1 MTESWAVIGR
11 LQPVTTLIFLGSDWA
26 GAITWFVTCGTRDL
40 SRGVS
45 RGVSRGL
52 SRVVHVTYHVVC
64 HVTFSNILE
73 AFAVTVSH
81 PNTDPAR
88 SCLTFE
94 IERAGG

>member
-73 AFAVTVSH
+73 HSGTFWKLFVAMVSH

-88 SCLTFE
+88 GCLTF
-94 IERAGG
+94 